1 MIDVTVQA
9 VQKEVDEIVDC
20 IPQTAKYMF
29 WVDPSVYEISE
40 EEHKHQLEYSFQN
53 LREALRIMLIVNS
66 IKTKDDAKKL
76 AVYCARGTDDIQQ
89 VNARALSLITEGMT
103 TNHLPFDK
111 SLIYAKIKSSLDY
124 QKAYVDYKLV
134 EDTNFKN
141 IDENISFKKV

>member
-20 IPQTAKYMF
+20 IPQDAKYIF
-29 WVDPSVYEISE
+29 WVDTSVYEISE
-40 EEHKHQLEYSFQN
+40 DEHKHQLEYSYQN
-53 LREALRIMLIVNS
+53 LKEALRILLVVHS
-66 IKTKDDAKKL
+66 IKNKDDAKKL

-89 VNARALSLITEGMT
+89 LNARALSLITEGMT
-103 TNHLPFDK
+103 TNHLSFEK
-111 SLIYAKIKSSLDY
+111 SLIYAKIKSALDY

>member
-20 IPQTAKYMF
+20 IPQDAKYIF
-29 WVDPSVYEISE
+29 WVDTSVYEISE
-40 EEHKHQLEYSFQN
+40 DEHKHQLEYSYQN
-53 LREALRIMLIVNS
+53 LKEALRILLIIDS
-66 IKTKDDAKKL
+66 IKNKDDAKKL

-89 VNARALSLITEGMT
+89 LNARALSLITEGMT
-103 TNHLPFDK
+103 TNHLSFEK
-111 SLIYAKIKSSLDY
+111 SLIYAKIKSALDY

-141 IDENISFKKV
+141 IDENILFKKV